1 MNEAQPLAAELHR
14 AEETLKSTLRE
25 ACAADVVHA
34 DTGELIKV
42 EEMLAIASDAA
53 KRAISIRR
61 KRRHGGTK
69 AAKQQASAADAPSA
83 PDLPVPMEDVPTAPE
98 HRTFSDSDGV
108 MWTVRAVY
116 PLDRTDARHARL
128 LGTFQQGWL
137 SFECETRKRRLSPIP
152 PDWATADDLE
162 LQDLCLRAE
171 EAPTRRTDER
181 PSGPDAPLS

>member
-61 KRRHGGTK
+61 RRRHGGAK
-69 AAKQQASAADAPSA
+69 AAKHPAPAADAA
-83 PDLPVPMEDVPTAPE
+83 AAE
-98 HRTFSDSDGV
+98 HRTFTDSEGV
-108 MWTVRAVY
+108 PWDVRAVY
-116 PLDRTDARHARL
+116 PAERADVRHARL

-137 SFECETRKRRLSPIP
+137 SFECETGKRRLSPIP
-152 PDWATADDLE
+152 PDWASLDEAA
-162 LQDLCLRAE
+162 LQALCQRAE
-171 EAPTRRTDER
+171 EATSRRSDDR
-181 PSGPDAPLS
+181 PAGPDAPLS